1 MFQVIILA
9 GAALLIGIDQLTK
22 WLAVSFL
29 KGEEPFTVIPGAF
42 ELTYVENRG
51 AAFGIGEGQRWLL
64 VTVTLV
70 VMLFILGLLLSGKF
84 RKHKWIT
91 FSGILIV
98 GGGMGNLIDRLFRGY
113 VVDFF
118 HVKINFPVF
127 NVADCC
133 VVVGAIILL
142 IYFFFFYDDTPASK
156 TMKKSG
162 ISGKTNTDDELPP
175 LPKEIEPPHG
185 TEELDRSAPGDGK
198 TD

>member
-1 MFQVIILA
+1 MLQVIILA
-9 GAALLIGIDQLTK
+9 GAALIIGVDQLTK
-22 WLAVSFL
+22 WLAVTFL
-29 KGEEPFTVIPGAF
+29 KGEDPVSVIPGIF

-51 AAFGIGEGQRWLL
+51 AAFGIGEGMRWLL
-64 VTVTLV
+64 VAITLV

-98 GGGMGNLIDRLFRGY
+98 GGGVGNLIDRLVRGY

-142 IYFFFFYDDTPASK
+142 IYFFFFYDDTLSPRLEKKTTLSEKSK
-156 TMKKSG
+156 A
-162 ISGKTNTDDELPP
+162 DDELPP

-185 TEELDRSAPGDGK
+185 TEELDDSASGNGK
-198 TD
+198 SD